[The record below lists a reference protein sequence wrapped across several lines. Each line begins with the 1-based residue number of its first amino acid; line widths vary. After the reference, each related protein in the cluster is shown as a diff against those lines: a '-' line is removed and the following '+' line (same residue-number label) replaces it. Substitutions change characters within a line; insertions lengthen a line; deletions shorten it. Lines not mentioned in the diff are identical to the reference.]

1 MPVTVVSFHAH
12 PDDEVLLTGGAL
24 ALLAAAGHRVVLV
37 VATDGDAGLAV
48 SALRDGLG
56 ARRRAELAASAD
68 ALGVARVVW
77 LGHRDS
83 GLGASARAGGFSAL
97 PVAEAAAGLVA
108 VLREEAADVLT
119 VYDPAGGYGHPDH
132 VAVHHVGVRA
142 AALAG
147 TPLVLAA
154 TLDRGLLQQL
164 VRLVAWVPGLL
175 PGVSAAGFATSYTAA
190 AEITHVVDV
199 RAHWR
204 AKRAALAAHA
214 SQAGADS
221 GVRTLAV
228 LLRLP
233 GPLFRLVL
241 GREWFVELGRP
252 PGPRSGDLLD
262 GLGRARLAASPDD
275 DAREEQR

>member
-1 MPVTVVSFHAH
+1 MPHTVVSFHAH
-12 PDDEVLLTGGAL
+12 PDDEVLLTGGTL
-24 ALLAAAGHRVVLV
+24 ARLAAEGHRVVLV
-37 VATDGDAGLAV
+37 VATDGDAGLAE
-48 SALRDGLG
+48 SALRDDGRLG
-56 ARRRAELAASAD
+56 QRRRAELAASAQ

-83 GLGASARAGGFSAL
+83 GFRDSARAGGFSDL
-97 PVAEAAAGLVA
+97 PVDEAAAGLVA
-108 VLREEAADVLT
+108 VLREEAADALT

-147 TPLVLAA
+147 TPVVLEA
-154 TLDRGLLQQL
+154 TLDRGLLQRL
-164 VRLVAWVPGLL
+164 VRLASWVPRLL
-175 PGVSAAGFATSYTAA
+175 PGVGPESFARSYTAA
-190 AEITHVVDV
+190 ADITHVVDV
-199 RAHWR
+199 RAQWR
-204 AKRAALAAHA
+204 AKRAAMAAHA

-241 GREWFVELGRP
+241 GREWFVQRGRA
-252 PGPRSGDLLD
+252 PGPRSADLLD
-262 GLGRARLAASPDD
+262 GVGGGGGPGAPVSGAPA
-275 DAREEQR
+275 